1 MTEEQIE
8 EVRRIARKYPNFQC
22 LQCSQDIQRYLQ
34 IEVINGKLIKI
45 STNTDRLPFSII
57 TNPAG
62 SDRQVALNG
71 FHQGV
76 VVQIETELGRIE
88 TVFDNLYPDGI
99 PKQEW
104 IDSFGGPLVEDFN
117 GKFTVT
123 ETQF

>member
-1 MTEEQIE
+1 MGEIG
-8 EVRRIARKYPNFQC
+8 EVQVACDYTFLAQMF
-22 LQCSQDIQRYLQ
+22 
-34 IEVINGKLIKI
+34 G
-45 STNTDRLPFSII
+45 DRSRLSLFYDS
-57 TNPAG
+57 

-88 TVFDNLYPDGI
+88 TVFDHLYPDGI

-104 IDSFGGPLVEDFN
+104 LNSFGGPLVEDFN

-123 ETQF
+123 ETQL